1 MSERRADRRGTP
13 RGRDGHVALV
23 AAAALVA
30 VLVLGVCAG
39 VAVAVSA
46 SFSAAPPASG
56 NGDGREVVSDKA
68 QPEEPEASASGDD
81 SGEQQL
87 PSDDE
92 RAAEVFDDPDV
103 ML

>member
-13 RGRDGHVALV
+13 RGRDGHVARV

-56 NGDGREVVSDKA
+56 NGGGREVVSDKA

-81 SGEQQL
+81 SGE
-87 PSDDE
+87 
-92 RAAEVFDDPDV
+92 
-103 ML
+103 

>member
-13 RGRDGHVALV
+13 RGRDGQVARV

-56 NGDGREVVSDKA
+56 NGGGREVVSDKA
-68 QPEEPEASASGDD
+68 QPEEPEAQIGRASWRERV
-81 SGEQQL
+81 SGI
-87 PSDDE
+87 
-92 RAAEVFDDPDV
+92 V
-103 ML
+103 